1 MVKRVLS
8 AVLGFL
14 SLCLAAQQTEAQ
26 IITAEELSQ
35 TGALDVPSALALYRP
50 DIFSTVDGSILI
62 HGLPVLTLLEGR
74 RLPISSEL
82 GRMGS
87 IPVVFLSAV
96 EVQRVNGSP
105 VYGTDSPGSI
115 VNLLLNRMVN
125 SGEVGVFYG
134 RGGHGR
140 EDKQAYFI
148 SGVGDDKFQITG
160 GASYQESSGR
170 FPRVSSL
177 TPPY

>member
-1 MVKRVLS
+1 MGNFSGARGVLGVNSLMVKRVLP

-14 SLCLAAQQTEAQ
+14 SLCLAARQTEAQ
-26 IITAEELSQ
+26 IITAEELGQ

-115 VNLLLNRMVN
+115 VNLRLN
-125 SGEVGVFYG
+125 
-134 RGGHGR
+134 
-140 EDKQAYFI
+140 
-148 SGVGDDKFQITG
+148 
-160 GASYQESSGR
+160 
-170 FPRVSSL
+170 
-177 TPPY
+177 